1 MAVFVWRGIDPR
13 GRTVKGVLDADNPKA
28 LRTTLK
34 RDGVLV
40 TEVVEESVARVKKD
54 REVDLSNL
62 FKRVSTLDIAMMTR
76 QLATLLKSG
85 IPLVEAL
92 SALIEQQEKPA
103 LKSALTQI
111 RDKVNEGTSFADA
124 LRAHPKIFPHIYVN
138 LVAAG
143 EASGTLEVV
152 LGRLAEYIE
161 GQAKLRTK
169 VMAALAYP
177 AFMMCLTVVVIFVLL
192 AVVVPRV
199 TSIFEKFDAA
209 LPWYTELLVGVST
222 FFAWFWWLILLVIGG
237 SVYGFMHW
245 RKTPKGRATWDRFI
259 LRVPLFGRLALL
271 VAVTRFARTLAT
283 LLSGGVPIL
292 RAMEITKNVLGNA
305 ELEQVI
311 DDARSSVREGESIA
325 VPLKRSGRFPPIV
338 VHMIAIGERSG
349 QLEEMLENVATAYE
363 VQVENRITAM
373 TALLEPL
380 IIVIMGIMVGSIAF
394 SIIMPILKIN
404 QLVSGGG

>member
-13 GRTVKGVLDADNPKA
+13 GRTVKGVLDADNPKS
-28 LRTTLK
+28 LRASLK

-40 TEVVEESVARVKKD
+40 TEVLEESAARTKKG
-54 REVDLSNL
+54 REVDLGVL
-62 FKRVSTLDIAMMTR
+62 LKRVTTLDIAMLTR

-103 LKSALTQI
+103 LKTALTQT

-124 LRAHPKIFPHIYVN
+124 LRAHPKIFPHLYVN

-152 LGRLAEYIE
+152 LARLAEYIE
-161 GQAKLRTK
+161 NQAKLRTK
-169 VMAALAYP
+169 VTAALAYP
-177 AFMMCLTVVVIFVLL
+177 GFMTVLTVVVIFVLMT
-192 AVVVPRV
+192 VVVPRV
-199 TSIFEKFDAA
+199 TAIFDKFDAA
-209 LPWYTELLVGVST
+209 LPWYTELLVNISW
-222 FFAWFWWLILLVIGG
+222 FFGWFWWLILLVIGG
-237 SVYGFMHW
+237 SVWGFMAW
-245 RKTPKGRATWDRFI
+245 KASPTGRAKWDRFV
-259 LRVPLFGRLALL
+259 LKAPLFGPLMLL
-271 VAVTRFARTLAT
+271 IAVTRFARTLAT

-311 DDARSSVREGESIA
+311 DDARNSVREGESIA

-380 IIVIMGIMVGSIAF
+380 IIVVMGIVVGSIAF

>member
-28 LRTTLK
+28 LRASLK

-40 TEVVEESVARVKKD
+40 TEVLEESAARTKKG
-54 REVDLSNL
+54 REVDLSTL
-62 FKRVSTLDIAMMTR
+62 FKRVTTLDVAMMTR

-103 LKSALTQI
+103 LKTALTQT

-124 LRAHPKIFPHIYVN
+124 LRAHPKIFPHLYVN

-143 EASGTLEVV
+143 EASGTLEIV
-152 LGRLAEYIE
+152 LARLAEYIE
-161 GQAKLRTK
+161 NQAKLRTK
-169 VMAALAYP
+169 VTAALAYP
-177 AFMMCLTVVVIFVLL
+177 GFMTVLTVVVIFVLMT
-192 AVVVPRV
+192 VVVPRV
-199 TSIFEKFDAA
+199 TAIFSKFDAA
-209 LPWYTELLVGVST
+209 LPWYTELLVNVSW
-222 FFAWFWWLILLVIGG
+222 FFGWFWWLILLVIVGG
-237 SVYGFMHW
+237 VWGFIAW
-245 RKTPKGRATWDRFI
+245 KNTPKGREKWHRFV
-259 LRVPLFGRLALL
+259 LKAPLFGRLALL
-271 VAVTRFARTLAT
+271 IAVTRFARTLAT

-311 DDARSSVREGESIA
+311 DDARNSVREGESIA

-380 IIVIMGIMVGSIAF
+380 IIVVMGVVVGSIAF